1 VEVRHLEWYEHNI
14 EKLLEHR
21 ISRREVE
28 DLVRLDRY
36 TVARQPGYP
45 DQVRV
50 TGPTSS
56 GRWLTIALEDLGEGA
71 YRPVTGWDSTAA
83 EREDYR
89 EKMQ

>member
-1 VEVRHLEWYEHNI
+1 VEIRHLEWREHNI

-28 DLVRLDRY
+28 DLVRRDRY
-36 TVARQPGYP
+36 TIARRPEYP

-71 YRPVTGWDSTAA
+71 YRPITGWDSTTE
-83 EREDYR
+83 ERQDYR